1 METAPREVM
10 AELSLGGAAAAV
22 AHAATAARAAPAR
35 FAPIYAPVETP
46 TFIRLDSPGRVR
58 LSLQQRAVTNLRR
71 HLLRAV
77 RRFVVLVVADLTSF
91 FLIRELVRAFRDRGV
106 LGDAVTA
113 QIHEVLPSGILS
125 GWQYAAALFI
135 ALFLTG
141 NYGFADQRRDARR
154 LFIACALA
162 TALPLWMTIWMRG
175 LEPVL
180 VQFGLV
186 TGLVW
191 VGLLL
196 ERRTINL
203 VVMRV
208 RPAERDRMDVLFVG
222 PGADCI
228 DAMRAP
234 AFSASMEYRA
244 IGF

>member
-1 METAPREVM
+1 METAPRE
-10 AELSLGGAAAAV
+10 ARSQISLGGAPAAV
-22 AHAATAARAAPAR
+22 AHVVHAPR
-35 FAPIYAPVETP
+35 PHFAPIYAPVETP

-91 FLIRELVRAFRDRGV
+91 YLIRELVRALRDRGV

-162 TALPLWMTIWMRG
+162 TALPLWMTIWGRG

-180 VQFGLV
+180 VQYTV
-186 TGLVW
+186 TTLR
-191 VGLLL
+191 VGVALLA
-196 ERRTINL
+196 ERRVI
-203 VVMRV
+203 
-208 RPAERDRMDVLFVG
+208 DRIVARGL
-222 PGADCI
+222 P
-228 DAMRAP
+228 
-234 AFSASMEYRA
+234 S
-244 IGF
+244 